1 VCGPQ
6 HALDTPVRAR
16 RLNVADQPASRNRIA
31 LATGI
36 VLVVV
41 SVILMLDS
49 LLADNNFPLFLGLV
63 GIVVIAAS
71 RKSQSND

>member
-1 VCGPQ
+1 M
-6 HALDTPVRAR
+6 
-16 RLNVADQPASRNRIA
+16 
-31 LATGI
+31 
-36 VLVVV
+36 VV